1 MILISNIIQKIWR
14 ETFKNRIILE
24 PKINNKSSFWR
35 EIKIIKN
42 NQKNKIMIIT
52 MMMKIKFIRNL
63 MKKRI
68 INKIINKKNNIQK
81 KMKVKINHH
90 QMFLTMMSTILNK
103 KKFMRKTRTL
113 TKTMKSI
120 NGTTKNLRKTIMI
133 SSWIWIIRKKI
144 RGDLVYLIMIAV
156 QQVAKDH

>member
-1 MILISNIIQKIWR
+1 
-14 ETFKNRIILE
+14 
-24 PKINNKSSFWR
+24 
-35 EIKIIKN
+35 
-42 NQKNKIMIIT
+42 MIIT

-103 KKFMRKTRTL
+103 KKFMRKIRTL

-120 NGTTKNLRKTIMI
+120 NGTIKNLRKTIMI